1 MSAAEIIEELP
12 KLTLEERLRIYR
24 QIVEMEH
31 LDEIEPSPEFH
42 AAIEQGLRSLETEP
56 VVPLDEVRDKIS
68 QWAARSS

>member
-12 KLTLEERLRIYR
+12 KLTPEDRLKIYR

-31 LDEIEPSPEFH
+31 LDVIEPSPEFH
-42 AAIEQGLRSLETEP
+42 AAIAQGLHSLETEP

-68 QWAARSS
+68 QWAGRSS